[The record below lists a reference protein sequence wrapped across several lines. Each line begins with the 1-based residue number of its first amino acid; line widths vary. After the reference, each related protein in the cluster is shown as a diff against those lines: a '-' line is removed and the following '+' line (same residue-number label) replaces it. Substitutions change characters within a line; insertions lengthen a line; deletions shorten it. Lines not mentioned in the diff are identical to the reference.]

1 MGSTDAT
8 KMVVSLIFLVI
19 LGSNLIAGQPFSSN
33 SSEPGTYVLDVNN
46 VSQPMIQSDDTAR
59 LDPLENFK
67 KYRGG
72 YDIKNKH
79 YWSSTIFTGVYGYVI
94 GVIWFLGGIAY
105 GGFLL
110 ATAFCCKTR
119 RYGQLKKRLP
129 CHKQYHLWSFLLAI
143 FFTILAI
150 TASGLVLGGNAKFH
164 SRAKT
169 AVDIIIDTANDAWKT
184 MYNTTGA
191 MKDMKKNLGVSNLRA
206 AARASTFLTTTSE
219 KLDAEAS
226 DIQRQAQKNRRLIEK
241 GLKIVYI
248 VTTVTISLNLAALI
262 ALSVCG
268 ALRLRRPL
276 YTLIVACWI
285 MTVLCWLF
293 FGLYFFLE
301 NFSRDSCAALK
312 NFQQNPYNNSLSSIL
327 PCDQLLSAKSVLFD
341 VSQGIYRLVNQ
352 VNANL
357 STIQGVPY
365 TVCNPFSAPPEYQYQ
380 PDKCPA
386 NTIRISEIPQVLKVL
401 TCSSF
406 DNGACANG
414 QFISPN
420 YYRTVEAFST
430 SIQSLLNVYP
440 EMENLVECQ
449 TVKDAFSE
457 ILLYHCKPLKRYV
470 RMVWASMVFLSLV
483 MVILVLIWTL
493 LAQLEQEHHSLEGSV
508 KPHLSSVAEE
518 LETGS
523 EHTVSAKEAATFNL
537 GYCIKFWKIKGASQL
552 PRT

>member
-1 MGSTDAT
+1 MATSILVKAILHEHFLTNFHLFDRLKMGSTDAT

-19 LGSNLIAGQPFSSN
+19 LGSNLIAGQTFSSN
-33 SSEPGTYVLDVNN
+33 SSEPGTYVLDVDN
-46 VSQPMIQSDDTAR
+46 VSQPMIQSDDTAS
-59 LDPLENFK
+59 LSIIILAFIDVIPKDFLQ
-67 KYRGG
+67 
-72 YDIKNKH
+72 
-79 YWSSTIFTGVYGYVI
+79 SCSMASTIFTGVYGYVI
-94 GVIWFLGGIAY
+94 GVIWLLGGIAY

-119 RYGQLKKRLP
+119 R
-129 CHKQYHLWSFLLAI
+129 
-143 FFTILAI
+143 

-191 MKDMKKNLGVSNLRA
+191 MKDMKENLGVSNLRA

-226 DIQRQAQKNRRLIEK
+226 DIQRQARKNRRLIEK

-262 ALSVCG
+262 ALSG
-268 ALRLRRPL
+268 
-276 YTLIVACWI
+276 
-285 MTVLCWLF
+285 M
-293 FGLYFFLE
+293 
-301 NFSRDSCAALK
+301 S
-312 NFQQNPYNNSLSSIL
+312 PYVSNSLVLPHLEFRCSI
-327 PCDQLLSAKSVLFD
+327 QLLSPVKSELDRKSSSLWSSEVTATTLHINCCVLD
-341 VSQGIYRLVNQ
+341 PDCTMLVILWAVFLLRK

-406 DNGACANG
+406 DNGTCANG
-414 QFISPN
+414 QFISPI

-430 SIQSLLNVYP
+430 SIQGLLNVYP

-470 RMVWASMVFLSLV
+470 RTVWASMVFLSLV
-483 MVILVLIWTL
+483 MVFLVLIWTL

-508 KPHLSSVAEE
+508 KPHLSFVAEE

>member
-8 KMVVSLIFLVI
+8 QLVVSLIFLVI
-19 LGSNLIAGQPFSSN
+19 LGSNLIAGQTFSSN
-33 SSEPGTYVLDVNN
+33 SSKPGTYVRDANN
-46 VSQPMIQSDDTAR
+46 VSQPMIRSDDTVR

-67 KYRGG
+67 KYKGG

-79 YWSSTIFTGVYGYVI
+79 YWSSSIFTGVHGYVI
-94 GVIWFLGGIAY
+94 GVIWLLGGIAY

-110 ATAFCCKTR
+110 ALAFCCKTR
-119 RYGQLKKRLP
+119 R
-129 CHKQYHLWSFLLAI
+129 
-143 FFTILAI
+143 

-164 SRAKT
+164 SRAKNV
-169 AVDIIIDTANDAWKT
+169 VDIIIDTANDAWKT
-184 MYNTTGA
+184 MYNTTGVL
-191 MKDMKKNLGVSNLRA
+191 KDMKENLGVSKQRA
-206 AARASTFLTTTSE
+206 AAQASTLLTTTSA
-219 KLDAEAS
+219 KLDAEAA
-226 DIQRQAQKNRRLIEK
+226 DIQRRARKNRHLIDK

-268 ALRLRRPL
+268 TLRLRRPL
-276 YTLIVACWI
+276 YILIVVCWI
-285 MTVLCWLF
+285 LTVLCWLF

-327 PCDQLLSAKSVLFD
+327 PCDQLLSAKAVLFD
-341 VSQGIYRLVNQ
+341 VSRGIYRLVNQ

-357 STIQGVPY
+357 STMQGVPY

-386 NTIRISEIPQVLKVL
+386 NTIRIGEIPQVLKVF

-406 DNGACANG
+406 DNGTCANG

-420 YYRTVEAFST
+420 YYRTVEAYST

-440 EMENLVECQ
+440 QMENLVQCKA
-449 TVKDAFSE
+449 VKDAFSE

-483 MVILVLIWTL
+483 MVFLVLIWTM
-493 LAQLEQEHHSLEGSV
+493 LAQHEQEHHSLDGSV
-508 KPHLSSVAEE
+508 KPRLPSVAEE
-518 LETGS
+518 LETGTKDS
-523 EHTVSAKEAATFNL
+523 TEHTVSV
-537 GYCIKFWKIKGASQL
+537 
-552 PRT
+552 